1 MSENRILIFD
11 VLRIPAIIGIVMFHI
26 GEMIGK
32 DFSFGAFGV
41 IIFIF
46 TSGCVLELGYGKK
59 IWGAVSKFDYR
70 SFIETRILRIYP
82 AYWLAIVLALII
94 SPYARA
100 GLNLS
105 NLLKTVSGFY
115 PIFATKGDAFIG
127 GVIEPV
133 GWFVCAIMLL
143 YLLYPMLSKFL
154 KENGIQALIIILVVS
169 AFSTMTLPAGDILG
183 GNASWFPL
191 STMAE
196 FALGIYVV
204 QAGLYLKTVNTSR
217 IVRFASDL
225 SFPVF
230 LVHFPVLIMLT
241 PKPNIDYLTISIYV
255 GIVLVLAVLV
265 YLFDVNVR
273 KLCLGLKLTEN
284 KPEIAERP

>member
-1 MSENRILIFD
+1 
-11 VLRIPAIIGIVMFHI
+11 
-26 GEMIGK
+26 
-32 DFSFGAFGV
+32 
-41 IIFIF
+41 
-46 TSGCVLELGYGKK
+46 
-59 IWGAVSKFDYR
+59 
-70 SFIETRILRIYP
+70 
-82 AYWLAIVLALII
+82 
-94 SPYARA
+94 
-100 GLNLS
+100 
-105 NLLKTVSGFY
+105 
-115 PIFATKGDAFIG
+115 
-127 GVIEPV
+127 
-133 GWFVCAIMLL
+133 
-143 YLLYPMLSKFL
+143 
-154 KENGIQALIIILVVS
+154 
-169 AFSTMTLPAGDILG
+169 MTLPAGDILG